1 MKIAVIGPTH
11 PYKGGIAQHTTE
23 LARRLSAAGHDVVL
37 HSWKAQYPQRLYPGK
52 MTVTDAERDVAEF
65 DRVERRLAWYSPWS
79 WVSTGRRLRDA
90 DLVLVAH
97 SNPFQIPHH
106 WTILRSMGRRP
117 RGQARVMVAHNVV
130 PHDASPMQQRAVRL
144 LAGSVDHVVVH
155 SADEARRA
163 ADLLPNVPH
172 TQLPL
177 PPFGPAVTAAAAHRE
192 RDDDGT
198 VRLLALGFVRPY
210 KGLGVLLAAMRDVP
224 GVHLTIRGECWDDTL
239 AAAIRAAASEP
250 AMHGRVDFRPGYVD
264 EREFAD
270 LFATHDMAALPYLE
284 ATGSQN
290 TALSFAYGRP
300 VIVSDLPALVSDVCD
315 GENGIVV
322 PAGDVDAWRAAL
334 RRLDVTTVHLLAADV
349 HRPDADDAWQHYV
362 NALGTVV
369 DARTA
374 ALDQATERRAHVV
387 SDRDSRLRKS
397 RHIVT
402 VLQSVRPLDG
412 ASVLDD
418 GCGSGYTAEVL
429 GGVVGPTGDVVG
441 IDPTD
446 QRVTHDAHRFV
457 SASGTELPFDDAH
470 FDVVVSNHVIEHVGD
485 LAQQR
490 RYVQEARR
498 VLRDD
503 GVLYLAVP
511 NKFRLVEAHYSL
523 PLLSWLP
530 QRWADRYVRLTRKGT
545 WYDVTPLRTPQLH
558 RVLREAGFTVDDR
571 TLATVRD
578 RVGHLPVIGSL
589 AQRVPDWCYR
599 PLLVVVPTII
609 VVARPA
615 RPA

>member
-23 LARRLSAAGHDVVL
+23 LARRLSAAGHDVTL

-52 MTVTDAERDVAEF
+52 MTVSDAERDVAEF
-65 DRVERRLAWYSPWS
+65 DHVERRLAWYSPWS
-79 WVSTGRRLRDA
+79 WVRTGRHLRDA

-106 WTILRSMGRRP
+106 WTILRAMGRRP

-130 PHDASPMQQRAVRL
+130 PHDASPMQERAVRL
-144 LAGSVDHVVVH
+144 LAGSVDHVIVH

-163 ADLLPNVPH
+163 AALLPKVPH

-177 PPFGPAVTAAAAHRE
+177 PPFGPAVTAAAADGQRA
-192 RDDDGT
+192 DDGT

-210 KGLGVLLAAMRDVP
+210 KGLDVLLAAMRDAPAVQ
-224 GVHLTIRGECWDDTL
+224 LTIRGECWDDTL
-239 AAAIRAAASEP
+239 ADTIRAAAAEP
-250 AMHGRVDFRPGYVD
+250 ALEGRVDFRPGYVD
-264 EREFAD
+264 EREFAE

-290 TALSFAYGRP
+290 SALSFAYGRP
-300 VIVSDLPALVSDVCD
+300 VIVSDLPALVSDVRD
-315 GENGIVV
+315 GVNGIVV
-322 PAGDVDAWRAAL
+322 TPGDVDEWRRAL
-334 RRLDVTTVHLLAADV
+334 RDLDAATVQQLAGNV

-362 NALGTVV
+362 AALGHVV
-369 DARTA
+369 DVRAA
-374 ALDQATERRAHVV
+374 ALDQPAVRQAHVV
-387 SDRDSRLRKS
+387 SDRESRLRKS
-397 RHIVT
+397 RHISA
-402 VLQSVRPLDG
+402 VLQSVRPLEG

-429 GGVVGPTGDVVG
+429 GGLVGPAGEVVA

-457 SASGTELPFDDAH
+457 AASGTELPFDDAR
-470 FDVVVSNHVIEHVGD
+470 FDAVVSNHVIEHVGD

-490 RYVQEARR
+490 RYAQEARR

-523 PLLSWLP
+523 PFLSWLP
-530 QRWADRYVRLTRKGT
+530 QRWADRYVRLTRRGT

-558 RVLREAGFTVDDR
+558 RLLHDAGFSVDDR
-571 TLATVRD
+571 TLTTVRD
-578 RVGHLPVIGSL
+578 RVARLPVVGSAARRL
-589 AQRVPDWCYR
+589 PDWCYR

-609 VVARPA
+609 VVARPV
-615 RPA
+615 